1 MLLSNLFMEKQ
12 FSLSAVL
19 FGFAFYLFLP
29 NLVTDFSNRNLFEK
43 EKLTIEFDTTLNSF
57 LIHPPYVSG
66 VINDSKDPSFKF
78 GIFFKV
84 LNFDAKKKFEIKAI
98 SDNQQVVKDE
108 NIIIESLNTT
118 FKIKIKPSNV
128 GYANLLI
135 TCKNGDEEASITINY
150 AASAFEQESGVS
162 TYWHTGI
169 TDASAALAIDNNYM
183 LVADDEKNKL
193 LLYFRNLSGL
203 PIKEFDYSADL
214 NLSDGNQDNFKEVD
228 CEAGVASLKKSGRAY
243 WLGSMSNSETSF
255 KQEPNRN
262 RLFATEMS
270 GVGKDFSIRTL
281 DYTDGLR
288 KAIINYGDA
297 KGFKLSKCG
306 SFGHSSKVDDGFNI
320 EGMCFAPDSCTLYIC
335 FRAPILPDS
344 NKSKS
349 LIIPVLNFEKWVDEG
364 HKISKIPF
372 DEPILVDLGERG
384 IRDIIAVSDGTY
396 AIIAGK
402 ADDKSNFSIY
412 SWSGKREDAP
422 QETKMFIPKDS
433 KPEALLE
440 FIDGS
445 GNHFLQVLS
454 DNGSTPFFND
464 GVKGKYLI
472 PEFKKFRDDY
482 LQLN

>member
-1 MLLSNLFMEKQ
+1 
-12 FSLSAVL
+12 
-19 FGFAFYLFLP
+19 
-29 NLVTDFSNRNLFEK
+29 
-43 EKLTIEFDTTLNSF
+43 
-57 LIHPPYVSG
+57 
-66 VINDSKDPSFKF
+66 
-78 GIFFKV
+78 
-84 LNFDAKKKFEIKAI
+84 
-98 SDNQQVVKDE
+98 
-108 NIIIESLNTT
+108 
-118 FKIKIKPSNV
+118 
-128 GYANLLI
+128 
-135 TCKNGDEEASITINY
+135 
-150 AASAFEQESGVS
+150 
-162 TYWHTGI
+162 
-169 TDASAALAIDNNYM
+169 
-183 LVADDEKNKL
+183 
-193 LLYFRNLSGL
+193 
-203 PIKEFDYSADL
+203 
-214 NLSDGNQDNFKEVD
+214 
-228 CEAGVASLKKSGRAY
+228 
-243 WLGSMSNSETSF
+243 MSNSETSF

-349 LIIPVLNFEKWVDEG
+349 LIIPVLNFEKWFDEG